1 MNGLTANGLVLGS
14 SHDVLPWML
23 RYGASVDA
31 LLTCLEAYPYAM
43 MDFWMRVW
51 RAHGLEI

>member
-1 MNGLTANGLVLGS
+1 MYAIF
-14 SHDVLPWML
+14 ML
-23 RYGASVDA
+23 RYGASADA
-31 LLTCLEAYPYAM
+31 LLTCLAVYPYAM

>member
-1 MNGLTANGLVLGS
+1 MVWYWAQAMMYS
-14 SHDVLPWML
+14 PWML

-51 RAHGLEI
+51 RVNGLEI